1 MATPQKS
8 LRTAAVLGASGAV
21 GGEIVRSLLARDWDS
36 VVLLNRR
43 RIEAF
48 EGDPRVKE
56 YVVDMSNSDSIS
68 GRCARILREDND
80 VHALF
85 VAMGVGAASKVD
97 EATLRKADVDLPGSC
112 VEGFAKAVANPSSH
126 KDFGVSQAET
136 ESTSVSSSSAPIS
149 SNRHVSLLT
158 AVGADSGAVPA
169 THDWGGLVPRT
180 HAGGGLYNQVK
191 GQVEDRIR
199 ETLTTPGGSTIFS
212 LSIFR
217 PATLIGTPHT
227 PRILSAIAPYMD
239 FVLPAVYK
247 SSRVDALAAAMV
259 ADAERR
265 LGNPE
270 LPTGSTSTVFEGTAL
285 QALYTQE

>member
-1 MATPQKS
+1 M
-8 LRTAAVLGASGAV
+8 GASGAV

-43 RIEAF
+43 RVGAF

-56 YVVDMSNSDSIS
+56 YVVDMSTSDSIS
-68 GRCARILREDND
+68 GRCAKILHEDHD
-80 VHALF
+80 VRALF
-85 VAMGVGAASKVD
+85 VAMGVGAASRVD
-97 EATLRKADVDLPGSC
+97 ETTLRKADVSLPGSC
-112 VEGFAKAVANPSSH
+112 VEGFAKAVANPPSRT
-126 KDFGVSQAET
+126 DLGAYQAEVAL
-136 ESTSVSSSSAPIS
+136 TSSSSSSAPVTPK
-149 SNRHVSLLT
+149 RHVSLLT

-180 HAGGGLYNQVK
+180 SAGGGLYNQVK

-199 ETLTTPGGSTIFS
+199 EALTTPRGITTFS

-227 PRILSAIAPYMD
+227 PKVLAAIAPYVD
-239 FVLPAVYK
+239 FILPAKYK

-259 ADAERR
+259 VDAERR
-265 LGNPE
+265 LGGPE
-270 LPTGSTSTVFEGTAL
+270 RPSGRTSTVFEGAAL
-285 QALYTQE
+285 QALYTQG